1 MVQWYYTT
9 IPFFWS
15 WWRKVVLLHDGEMCI
30 ERAGKLGRWIFFL
43 MKFWYCNLVDTYQ
56 MANLGM
62 GMGNRSVVYCS
73 GFATLI
79 SMVGKFP
86 FHGLYIVGGPFFFGQ
101 LMTMQSSSPVPL

>member
-9 IPFFWS
+9 IHFFSS

-62 GMGNRSVVYCS
+62 GMGNGSVVYCS

-86 FHGLYIVGGPFFFGQ
+86 FHGLYILGGPFF
-101 LMTMQSSSPVPL
+101 LVS

>member
-1 MVQWYYTT
+1 
-9 IPFFWS
+9 
-15 WWRKVVLLHDGEMCI
+15 
-30 ERAGKLGRWIFFL
+30 

-62 GMGNRSVVYCS
+62 GMGNGSVVYCS

-86 FHGLYIVGGPFFFGQ
+86 FHGLYILGGPFF
-101 LMTMQSSSPVPL
+101 LVS